1 MARGFSTPRGR
12 LNPPGTGEVEW
23 AVTDVLRNFV
33 EAAGPLQALVLVV
46 AYVILTV
53 LLVPGTIS
61 SVAAGSLFGPA
72 WGTLLTLAGAT
83 IGAITAFEIARALGR
98 ERVRAR
104 LGRRTDAADRW
115 VRSRGLLGVITLR
128 LVPVVPFNVLNYAFG
143 LSTVQRRNHV
153 LGTAIGIVPGTV
165 AFVGLGSSIAD
176 PTSAGF
182 LGSLAA
188 VILLVIVS
196 TRHARS
202 ASPPPASAT

>member
-1 MARGFSTPRGR
+1 M
-12 LNPPGTGEVEW
+12 
-23 AVTDVLRNFV
+23 
-33 EAAGPLQALVLVV
+33 
-46 AYVILTV
+46 
-53 LLVPGTIS
+53 
-61 SVAAGSLFGPA
+61 
-72 WGTLLTLAGAT
+72 
-83 IGAITAFEIARALGR
+83 
-98 ERVRAR
+98 
-104 LGRRTDAADRW
+104 
-115 VRSRGLLGVITLR
+115 ITLR
-128 LVPVVPFNVLNYAFG
+128 LVHVPFNVLNYAFG

-165 AFVGLGSSIAD
+165 AFVGLASSIAD

>member
-1 MARGFSTPRGR
+1 
-12 LNPPGTGEVEW
+12 
-23 AVTDVLRNFV
+23 VTDVLRNFV
-33 EAAGPLQALVLVV
+33 ETAGPLQALVFVV
-46 AYVILTV
+46 AYVILSV

-61 SVAAGSLFGPA
+61 SVAAGALFGPA
-72 WGTLLTLAGAT
+72 WGTLLALAGAT
-83 IGAITAFEIARALGR
+83 IGAIAAFETARALGR

-153 LGTAIGIVPGTV
+153 LGTAIGIAPGTV

-196 TRHARS
+196 TRRARS